1 MKAKIKAEINSGSCP
16 VWLSPKIG
24 ETSLEILQNFS
35 ISLERIAAFDD
46 EQTAA
51 PNGPGDV
58 PCVILRGF
66 SKITSKNDFESAELT
81 YSGDGGWSF
90 RWLNEDDFGFFY
102 SDEVPFEK
110 SGDKCVFAWRNFF
123 ADACHEKKEVSL
135 SVEAYSIPGCGDGEQ
150 GVLSAM
156 LVYPAYIISFQPDEE
171 KSDGI
176 VQNDTAK
183 RSCIVSRYGNVK
195 LCWNG
200 AADFTDVTELKKN
213 GVSVS
218 ESFMINDSYSVKN
231 ITESSR
237 YELSVTN
244 SYRFPHRLAYEIC
257 KTDWQKKTEEKGIFQ
272 TDIYGDADLNRRI
285 FYYNGSFYAY
295 VHPVLYKRDG
305 KGEWKS
311 LTENKLCKE
320 GFSCHAS
327 YLYDGTFYA
336 ALSSEGS
343 DYFTMCRCDME
354 HYGLNWQKDGGT
366 VQLPCRPKGAS
377 IRCGYAVSRREAY
390 FYRVE
395 INNVA
400 VCKYERGGG
409 WNNLS
414 FDVNAA
420 ENALPLDADMIFRL
434 DRLYIAML
442 CSEKEN
448 AKKKCVYLCDCLGR
462 SEDWELKL
470 KVSENAG
477 GIALLKTATNLWI
490 ATDREI
496 INCDE
501 KTRDGLFYPPV
512 AEGKKIWFGADEN
525 NMFGIFPDKHLWVY
539 NTFDDFFADKN
550 RKPAEKEREHD
561 RNEDEKLKE
570 S

>member
-90 RWLNEDDFGFFY
+90 RWLNDNDFGFFY
-102 SDEVPFEK
+102 SDETPFEK

-123 ADACHEKKEVSL
+123 TDASHEKKEVSL

-156 LVYPAYIISFQPDEE
+156 LAYPAYIKSFQPDEE

-195 LCWNG
+195 LCWEC

-272 TDIYGDADLNRRI
+272 TDIYGDANLNPRI
-285 FYYNGSFYAY
+285 FFYKGSLYAY
-295 VHPVLYKRDG
+295 FHPVLYKRDD

-354 HYGLNWQKDGGT
+354 HYGLTWQKDGGE
-366 VQLPCRPKGAS
+366 VQLPCRAQGAP
-377 IRCGYAVSRREAY
+377 ICCGYAVSEREEY
-390 FYRVE
+390 FYCVE
-395 INNVA
+395 GNDVA
-400 VCKYERGGG
+400 VCEYEENEG
-409 WNNLS
+409 WNNRAYYVPASESTSL
-414 FDVNAA
+414 
-420 ENALPLDADMIFRL
+420 LCGDMIFRGE
-434 DRLYIAML
+434 RLYLAML
-442 CSEKEN
+442 CAEN
-448 AKKKCVYLCDCLGR
+448 GDAKKKAVYLYDCSGR
-462 SEDWELKL
+462 SEDCRMKRR
-470 KVSENAG
+470 VSDNTG
-477 GIALLKTATNLWI
+477 RIALLKTANNLWI

-496 INCDE
+496 INCDD
-501 KTRDGLFYPPV
+501 KTRDGLFYPPR
-512 AEGKKIWFGADEN
+512 ADDKRAWFGSDEN
-525 NMFGIFPDKHLWVY
+525 NVFGIFPDKNLWVY
-539 NTFDDFFADKN
+539 NTFDDSSAK
-550 RKPAEKEREHD
+550 KIISPPKKEKEHD
-561 RNEDEKLKE
+561 QNAD
-570 S
+570 

>member
-24 ETSLEILQNFS
+24 ETSLKILQNFS
-35 ISLERIAAFDD
+35 VSLERIAAFN
-46 EQTAA
+46 EQTAE

-66 SKITSKNDFESAELT
+66 SRVASKNDFESAELT

-90 RWLNEDDFGFFY
+90 GWLNEDDFGFFY
-102 SDEVPFEK
+102 SEEAPFEK

-123 ADACHEKKEVSL
+123 TDACHEKKEVSL

-156 LVYPAYIISFQPDEE
+156 LAYPAYIISFQPDEE

-183 RSCIVSRYGNVK
+183 RSCIVSRYGNVE

-218 ESFMINDSYSVKN
+218 ESFMINDSYAVKN
-231 ITESSR
+231 ITESSC

-244 SYRFPHRLAYEIC
+244 SYRFPHRLTYEIC

-272 TDIYGDADLNRRI
+272 NDIYGDANLNPRI
-285 FYYNGSFYAY
+285 FSYQGSLYAY
-295 VHPVLYKRDG
+295 FHPVLYKRDD

-311 LTENKLCKE
+311 LTENKLYKD
-320 GFSCHAS
+320 GFSCHS
-327 YLYDGTFYA
+327 SCLHDGTFYA

-343 DYFTMCRCDME
+343 KNFSMCRCDME
-354 HYGLNWQKDGGT
+354 HCGLEWQEDEGT
-366 VQLPCRPKGAS
+366 VQLPYRAQGAP
-377 IRCGYAVSRREAY
+377 ICCGYAVSEREEY
-390 FYRVE
+390 FYCVE
-395 INNVA
+395 GNDVA
-400 VCKYERGGG
+400 FCEYEENSG
-409 WNNLS
+409 WNNRAYY
-414 FDVNAA
+414 VAA
-420 ENALPLDADMIFRL
+420 PESTSLLCGDMIFRGE
-434 DRLYIAML
+434 RLYLAML
-442 CSEKEN
+442 CAEDGD
-448 AKKKCVYLCDCLGR
+448 AKKKAVYLYDSTDDHYVYCLMKR
-462 SEDWELKL
+462 RASE
-470 KVSENAG
+470 SAG
-477 GIALLKTATNLWI
+477 SIALLETANNLWI

-496 INCDE
+496 INCDG
-501 KTRDGLFYPPV
+501 KTRDGLFYPPR
-512 AEGKKIWFGADEN
+512 ADDKRAWFGSDEN
-525 NMFGIFPDKHLWVY
+525 NVFGIFPDKNLWVY
-539 NTFDDFFADKN
+539 NTFDDSSANKN
-550 RKPAEKEREHD
+550 HKPAEKEKEHD
-561 RNEDEKLKE
+561 GNAD
-570 S
+570 